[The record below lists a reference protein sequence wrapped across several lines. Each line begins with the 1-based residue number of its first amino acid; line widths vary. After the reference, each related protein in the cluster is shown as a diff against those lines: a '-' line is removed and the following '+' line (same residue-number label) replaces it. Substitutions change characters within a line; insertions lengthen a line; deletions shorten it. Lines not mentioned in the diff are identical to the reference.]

1 MRIPFS
7 YINLCF
13 HPDVLKLKIKKH
25 SNYSFFF
32 SSSPSYIL
40 PIFSP
45 FLRLF
50 LSFILPSFSSFHLLF
65 LFSESHLPLYPSPFL
80 SFLLLYFLLFLS
92 FPLNPF
98 RSAISSSLNKYLNRI
113 ILIFKK
119 IEYSLNLQISQ
130 QFLALK

>member
-65 LFSESHLPLYPSPFL
+65 LFSESHLPLYPSPL
-80 SFLLLYFLLFLS
+80 SLLPSPVL
-92 FPLNPF
+92 
-98 RSAISSSLNKYLNRI
+98 SSLLILPIYLNRI